1 MIARTIAAGLL
12 SMALMS
18 TSVVVAEEKGPQAGA
33 PSVDAKA
40 ANIAI
45 KDTDVVAKV
54 TVDGKTYQIT
64 FGELKKKLKTLPP
77 QVQGAPIQQVYE
89 PLLNSAVHMMV
100 IEHNAKKIGL
110 ENDEDVKQGVK
121 DCQGAIL
128 MKAYIDGMVYGMNK
142 SGIKMDAVATEA
154 ELKKA
159 YEEIIKIL
167 PKVEEVAMHQAIFLK
182 KEDAKKF
189 INDLKGK
196 KFEDVLAETQKT
208 NKDVKGGDLG
218 YIKIPELPASI
229 AEKVKKAA
237 KATIIPEPI
246 EEQIDAQKIYIVVK
260 VDDKR
265 IAPTPTYD
273 EMKEEVKA
281 ITYPKFAQQIIERDI
296 KNVKVEKVGLDGKPM
311 VDAPKAEEQKPEEK
325 KDEKAAEAP
334 KS

>member
-1 MIARTIAAGLL
+1 MIARTLAAGLL
-12 SMALMS
+12 SMALIS
-18 TSVVVAEEKGPQAGA
+18 ASVVVAEDKGSQAGA
-33 PSVDAKA
+33 PSADAKA

-54 TVDGKTYQIT
+54 TIDGKTYQIT

-100 IEHNAKKIGL
+100 IEHNAKKVGL

-142 SGIKMDAVATEA
+142 SGVKMDAIATEA

-159 YEEIIKIL
+159 YDEIIKIL
-167 PKVEEVAMHQAIFLK
+167 PKVEEAAMHQAIFLK

-218 YIKIPELPASI
+218 YVKIPELPASI

-237 KATIIPEPI
+237 KATVLPDPI
-246 EEQIDAQKIYIVVK
+246 EEQIDGNKIYIVVK

-265 IAPTPTYD
+265 TAPTPTFD

-281 ITYPKFAQQIIERDI
+281 ITYPKFAQQVIERDI
-296 KNVKVEKVGLDGKPM
+296 KDVKVEKIGLDGKPM
-311 VDAPKAEEQKPEEK
+311 AETAKTEEK
-325 KDEKAAEAP
+325 KEEKKELAP